1 MPWRPSV
8 SIVMPVYN
16 GQTYLKS
23 AINSV
28 LQQSFSD
35 FELICVDDGS
45 TDRSP
50 QILAQ
55 MAKRDSRI
63 RVVTQEQNAGL
74 PAALNRGFAE
84 AIGQLHSW
92 TSDDN
97 MLRPHML
104 ETLVRAMQDRQDSD
118 IVYAGYTVIDAK
130 GRFIRYQP
138 PASPEERLFT
148 NPVGAAFLYRSNVT
162 RTLGGYDETLSGA
175 EDYDF
180 WLRAA
185 RHFTMTPIHQDL
197 YLYRRHAASMTD
209 TRMKRIKSLVARLIL
224 RETQLI
230 GEPEL
235 RARALLV
242 QLRADTLTF
251 RCRLLQEAWKSHR
264 LTVIRQLPQLAYHIA
279 RTIRHRFKRNGKM
292 SVAVE
297 RQQ

>member
-8 SIVMPVYN
+8 SIVMPIYN

-28 LQQSFSD
+28 LRQSFTD

-45 TDRSP
+45 SDRSP
-50 QILAQ
+50 RILAQ

-63 RVVTQEQNAGL
+63 RIVTQANAGL

-84 AIGQLHSW
+84 AVGHLHSW

-104 ETLVRAMQDRQDSD
+104 ETLVQAMDDRPDSD

-138 PASPEERLFT
+138 PSNPEDRLFT
-148 NPVGAAFLYRSNVT
+148 NPVGAAFLYRREVT
-162 RTLGGYDETLSGA
+162 TALGGYDETLSGA

-185 RHFTMTPIHQDL
+185 RQFNMTPVNQDL

-235 RARALLV
+235 RARALMV
-242 QLRADTLTF
+242 QVRADTLTF
-251 RCRLLQEAWKSHR
+251 RCHLLQEAWKAHR
-264 LTVIRQLPQLAYHIA
+264 LTVVRQLPQLAYHIA
-279 RTIRHRFKRNGKM
+279 RTVRHRMRHAQKL
-292 SVAVE
+292 AAE
-297 RQQ
+297 RQA

>member
-28 LQQSFSD
+28 LRQSFTD

-50 QILAQ
+50 RILAA
-55 MAKRDSRI
+55 MAKRDCRI
-63 RVVTQEQNAGL
+63 RIVTQPNAGL

-84 AIGQLHSW
+84 AVGHLHSW

-97 MLRPHML
+97 MLRPNML
-104 ETLVRAMQDRQDSD
+104 ATLVEALKSKPDSD
-118 IVYAGYTVIDAK
+118 IVYAGYTVIDAQ

-138 PASPEERLFT
+138 PANPEERLFT
-148 NPVGAAFLYRSNVT
+148 NPVGAAFLYRREVT
-162 RTLGGYDETLSGA
+162 RALGGYDETLSGA

-185 RHFTMTPIHQDL
+185 RQFTMTPVHQDL

-235 RARALLV
+235 RARALMV

-251 RCRLLQEAWKSHR
+251 RCKLLQEAWKAHR
-264 LTVIRQLPQLAYHIA
+264 MTVVRQLPQLSYHIA
-279 RTIRHRFKRNGKM
+279 RTVKHRIRPGHKLKAG
-292 SVAVE
+292 
-297 RQQ
+297 RQS